1 MPASST
7 RPAALSRAIPWA
19 MAAVLCAVPVAGCR
33 ALRCQQVSD
42 EAIASARQL
51 SLQGFDAQQ
60 RGRWDLAESLFAT
73 AVIKCPTDERAR
85 CGYAESLW
93 HRGARAEAVSHMEQ
107 AARLS
112 GNDPERLVQLGH
124 MYREQGDLARAAQQA
139 DRAITANPQLAQA
152 WALRGEVERASGRPT
167 AALAGFHRALAL
179 QPHFPPVQ
187 LAVSEIYMA
196 ENRPQQ
202 ALATLQ
208 ALGNDFPPGQAPL
221 DLLVRQSS
229 ALRNMGRHADAARTL
244 AAAAERGNP
253 SADLLLALAQVQA
266 AIGDVPAAR
275 LALDAALAREPQ
287 HPACLAFARELGLQP
302 GTLANFESPAPAGEF
317 RR

>member
-1 MPASST
+1 MVFAL
-7 RPAALSRAIPWA
+7 AAACVL
-19 MAAVLCAVPVAGCR
+19 AAAGGCR

-93 HRGARAEAVSHMEQ
+93 HRGARVEAVAHMEQ
-107 AARLS
+107 ATRLS
-112 GNDPERLVQLGH
+112 GHDPERLVQLGH
-124 MYREQGDLARAAQQA
+124 MHREQGDLARAAEQA
-139 DRAITANPQLAQA
+139 DRAITANPQLASA

-167 AALAGFHRALAL
+167 TALASFHRALAL

-208 ALGNDFPPGQAPL
+208 ALGNDFPPGQAPI
-221 DLLVRQSS
+221 DLLVRQSD
-229 ALRNMGRHADAARTL
+229 ALQKMGRQPDAARTL

-253 SADLLLALAQVQA
+253 SADLLFALAQAQA
-266 AIGDVPAAR
+266 SIGDAAAAR
-275 LALDAALAREPQ
+275 LALDAALARQPQ
-287 HPACLAFARELGLQP
+287 HAGCLALARELGLQP
-302 GTLANFESPAPAGEF
+302 DTLAAFGAGPQPPEVQ